1 MCVSQEETPKG
12 RIYPL
17 TSSQLETTQQ
27 VRGFIDVQMQQ
38 MKWLVWESLA
48 SELEKQHIRW
58 QERKV
63 ISSAFSSRTEEE
75 KLDMLPI
82 TLPLIFIKLTTPQL
96 FTFIFVGLFFSAFHK
111 GAIAQFKKKENKH
124 VVSIIPK
131 NRHGCHKK
139 NIQQYCLFDLQ
150 YKK

>member
-48 SELEKQHIRW
+48 SELEEQRIRW

-82 TLPLIFIKLTTPQL
+82 TFPLIFINLTTPQL
-96 FTFIFVGLFFSAFHK
+96 FAFIFVGLFSCILQRNHST
-111 GAIAQFKKKENKH
+111 IKKK
-124 VVSIIPK
+124 K
-131 NRHGCHKK
+131 NQTHSF
-139 NIQQYCLFDLQ
+139 Y
-150 YKK
+150 YS